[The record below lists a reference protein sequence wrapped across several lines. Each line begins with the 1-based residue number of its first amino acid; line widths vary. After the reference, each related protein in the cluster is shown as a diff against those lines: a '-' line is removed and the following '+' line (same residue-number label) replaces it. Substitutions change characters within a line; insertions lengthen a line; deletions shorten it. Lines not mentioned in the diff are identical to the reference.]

1 MHFFPSPQHAL
12 ESEAV
17 ALVVGLG
24 GGPKTRS
31 SVARA
36 LRAWRRAGNYS
47 RAKWFRKH
55 VSFITGHL
63 FK

>member
-1 MHFFPSPQHAL
+1 MHFFPSLQHAL
-12 ESEAV
+12 ESEAI

-31 SVARA
+31 TVARA
-36 LRAWRRAGNYS
+36 LRAWRRIGNPS
-47 RAKWFRKH
+47 RAKWLRKH
-55 VSFITGHL
+55 VSFIAGHL